1 MHHTEIKSAMK
12 NSQIVAGLDIGTT
25 KIACIVG
32 RRDEYGKIEILGIG
46 RSESLGVARGVVQN
60 IDMTVQAITAAVA
73 EAELKTG
80 QKIKYVNVGIAGQH
94 IKSLQHRGI
103 LTRDSLEN
111 EITRDDIERLVS
123 DMQRLQMLPGEEIIH
138 VLPQEYI
145 VDSEQ
150 GIKNP
155 IGMSGIRLEANFHII
170 TGQIAAAKNIHR
182 CATKSN
188 LKVTELV
195 LEPLASADA
204 VLSEEEKEAGVA
216 LVDIGGGT
224 TDIAIFQD
232 GIIRHT
238 AVIPFGGN
246 ILTEDIK
253 EGCTIIRHQAELLKV
268 KFGSALASE
277 AKDNE
282 IVSIPGIRGRE
293 PREISLKN
301 LASIIQARME
311 EIIELIYFE
320 IRNSGFEKKLIG
332 GIVLTGGGS
341 NLKHLPQL
349 VAYITG
355 MDVRMGLPNEHLS
368 SGNTTEITSPIYS
381 TGVGLVMKGLQ
392 FNDGLVRKGTTIE
405 HYMGDYVA
413 PEEPTP
419 VVEAVIEQPEPVVE
433 AQVEEPQQMDEYEEE
448 MPKKRFQYFSGFR
461 GIKQKLEDW
470 MNEGID

>member
-1 MHHTEIKSAMK
+1 MK

-392 FNDGLVRKGTTIE
+392 FNDSLVRKGTTIE

-419 VVEAVIEQPEPVVE
+419 VVEAVIEKPEPVAE
-433 AQVEEPQQMDEYEEE
+433 AQVDEPQQMDDYEEE